1 MKLKYPLIVTD
12 FDGTLLRDDHTIAQ
26 ETLDAIKRYQ
36 SLGGRFAICTGR
48 TLSSILPIARGLG
61 LKGLVACFQG
71 SIVADIESG
80 EIVEDGFI
88 ESSGAAKICRAMEE
102 KNLHIHAYDTYEYYS
117 NMDDEL
123 LKKYEQIVGVKA
135 KVETNQ
141 PLSAL
146 IEGSQMKIRK
156 VLALMP
162 PEEKKSVYEYL
173 SSKLGEE
180 YYVTYSSVFLVE
192 ITNRNYSKATA
203 LERIAAYYDTT
214 IEQTIAVGD
223 SLNDLP
229 MIERAG
235 LGVAVKNADVLLHEK
250 ADLSLAYSNNEN
262 AIGHI
267 IDEYALQK

>member
-1 MKLKYPLIVTD
+1 
-12 FDGTLLRDDHTIAQ
+12 
-26 ETLDAIKRYQ
+26 
-36 SLGGRFAICTGR
+36 
-48 TLSSILPIARGLG
+48 
-61 LKGLVACFQG
+61 
-71 SIVADIESG
+71 
-80 EIVEDGFI
+80 
-88 ESSGAAKICRAMEE
+88 
-102 KNLHIHAYDTYEYYS
+102 
-117 NMDDEL
+117 
-123 LKKYEQIVGVKA
+123 
-135 KVETNQ
+135 
-141 PLSAL
+141 
-146 IEGSQMKIRK
+146 MKIRK

-203 LERIAAYYDTT
+203 LERIAAYYGTT
-214 IEQTIAVGD
+214 VEQTIAVGD

-235 LGVAVKNADVLLHEK
+235 LGVAVKNADSLLHAS

-262 AIGHI
+262 AIGRI